1 MVTKKNSSFFKG
13 FKVSPLPG
21 SFLLIGVFG
30 FFFSTLFLRLYSQTW
45 AFTIGFISVMIF
57 IASFISMTKAEVP
70 EELLIKE
77 HLVGKGEKIVYM
89 SKKEYDEYMKKKR
102 SSGRKSSSSST
113 SKKVSSK
120 KSSSKKSSP
129 KKTSS
134 SKKRVSG
141 KNNSKARGG
150 KK

>member
-1 MVTKKNSSFFKG
+1 MVKEKRSSYFNGVKI
-13 FKVSPLPG
+13 SPLPG
-21 SFLLIGVFG
+21 SFLLIGFFG

-45 AFTIGFISVMIF
+45 SFTIGFVSVIMI

-77 HLVGKGEKIVYM
+77 HLVGRREKIVYM
-89 SKKEYDEYMKKKR
+89 SKKEYDEYVKKKR
-102 SSGRKSSSSST
+102 SSGRKSSSSSV
-113 SKKVSSK
+113 SKKPSSK
-120 KSSSKKSSP
+120 KTSSKSSS

-134 SKKRVSG
+134 SKKRVPKKTVSG
-141 KNNSKARGG
+141 TSGG